1 MFDRIPG
8 LESQLQKLYE
18 QLEGLENVKI
28 NAPDEEKVR
37 LQQRID
43 EKWKEIHIKEDDYF
57 KELARQVKR
66 NDLADESSTVISGD
80 LLDAFEAIQPI
91 DNDNAVNI
99 KLKQILDELKKP
111 DSLVSAKLKT
121 AFPLIPGTDII
132 R

>member
-57 KELARQVKR
+57 KDRKSV
-66 NDLADESSTVISGD
+66 V
-80 LLDAFEAIQPI
+80 
-91 DNDNAVNI
+91 
-99 KLKQILDELKKP
+99 
-111 DSLVSAKLKT
+111 
-121 AFPLIPGTDII
+121 
-132 R
+132 